1 MKKILLSLLISFI
14 SIGCFSQ
21 KLVTSK
27 LKYDC
32 DNNPYIISKIANTTH
47 KRIACIIFTIEYAY
61 PYIWDINRYK
71 EVKIKKSIPAKTS
84 KIIFY
89 YIPKDLYR
97 PITVCISKII
107 FSDGSY
113 KEF

>member
-14 SIGCFSQ
+14 SINCFSQ
-21 KLVTSK
+21 KLINSK
-27 LKYDC
+27 LRYDYN
-32 DNNPYIISKIANTTH
+32 NNPYIISKIVNTTH
-47 KRIACIIFTIEYAY
+47 KRIVCIVFTIEYAY
-61 PYIWDINRYK
+61 PYVYDINRYK

-89 YIPKDLYR
+89 YVPKDVYR
-97 PITVCISKII
+97 PIIVYINKVI